1 MDPLS
6 MPSSQRPQKL
16 SILKELKGFFIVIFI
31 FNLTF
36 FFPFMAAPA
45 AYGSSK
51 PEIESE
57 L

>member
-1 MDPLS
+1 

-16 SILKELKGFFIVIFI
+16 SILKELKGFFIFI

-45 AYGSSK
+45 AYGNSQ